1 MNPLIESLS
10 KTKRDMN
17 PLIESLNKTKRAM
30 VSDNITRAIEELQQ
44 YWDELELN
52 HFEHVMDFTNS
63 LGLYC
68 EQLPYPETTYIVLAI
83 LFSHY
88 LAIDKFLLLDD
99 NPIVDSIH
107 AKYLGLMSRHLDDEE
122 LDYYKYS
129 FKTWANSCHEEAI
142 LKRTLPAATIS
153 IARHSMWA
161 DWRWVNIG
169 VAPFMRLVMM
179 INFPNENL
187 YSALTQS
194 SIVYIS
200 MQCAY
205 LNDVGS
211 VIKDKGSNEVNYY
224 LEVAPG
230 TSGKQEDILDQSNKY
245 LEMVD
250 LSHNL
255 KHVLRSA
262 IHGSYLL
269 YTLSS
274 RYFGRTEANW

>member
-1 MNPLIESLS
+1 MNTLIESF
-10 KTKRDMN
+10 
-17 PLIESLNKTKRAM
+17 NKTKQAM
-30 VSDNITRAIEELQQ
+30 TSEKITRAVAELNQ
-44 YWDELELN
+44 YWDELELD
-52 HFEHVMDFTNS
+52 HFEHVMDFTNYLS
-63 LGLYC
+63 VYC
-68 EQLPYPETTYIVLAI
+68 EQLPCPETTYIVLAI

-88 LAIDKFLLLDD
+88 LAIDKFLLRDD
-99 NPIVDSIH
+99 NSIVDSIH
-107 AKYLGLMSRHLDDEE
+107 AKYLSLMSRHLEPEE
-122 LDYYKYS
+122 LEYYKYS
-129 FKTWANSCHEEAI
+129 FKTWAASCHEEAI
-142 LKRTLPAATIS
+142 LKQTLPATNTP

-187 YSALTQS
+187 YSAITQS

-211 VIKDKGSNEVNYY
+211 VVKDKGSNEVNYY

-230 TSGKQEDILDQSNKY
+230 MVGKQSDILEQSNKY

-269 YTLSS
+269 YTLSE
-274 RYFGRTEANW
+274 RYFGRTESNW